1 MKKEYIKPNM
11 EIVNADSEVSMMS
24 SSFSEV
30 TQEPQRPDATEHRG
44 SWGNLW
50 D

>member
-11 EIVNADSEVSMMS
+11 EIVNADSEVTMMS
-24 SSFSEV
+24 SSYSGV
-30 TQEPQRPDATEHRG
+30 TDTPQRPDATEHRG